1 MVSIQIT
8 KLKRE
13 RIVVLTGREA
23 VLISISSLIV
33 AFIIFSGFLL
43 FEGAMPTE
51 AYGNIFAFA
60 FDPKLGLSTT
70 LHRGFFILF
79 STLAFIIPMSA
90 GLWNIGMEGQFYL
103 GTIGAFA
110 VAYSLPNLHPALLIS
125 LMLIVGAVFGAGY
138 GALAGF
144 LKGKLNVNEV
154 VATLMLNNIAFW
166 LVYLL
171 TVGGPWAGIAESTS
185 RPLPASAHAPVIWNT
200 TFTGFLVIGI
210 AILLYIFLKYSSIGY
225 QIRVLG
231 NSPVAAKHIGISA
244 PRLSVL
250 VMAVGGAIA
259 GLSGY
264 HMWAGDPAFYM
275 IPRPEAYK
283 AIGDLT
289 YWGILI
295 GLVCLLNPLAA
306 IPFSIFI
313 GSILIGSTVLVR
325 RLRLPFGLD
334 VLFLGIIS
342 LTFVAFQFFHNYRIR
357 RVKRV

>member
-1 MVSIQIT
+1 MVYIQIP

-23 VLISISSLIV
+23 VSISVLSLAV
-33 AFIIFSGFLL
+33 AFIVFSGFLMY
-43 FEGAMPTE
+43 EGADPIE
-51 AYGNIFAFA
+51 AYRNIFSFA
-60 FDPKLGLSTT
+60 FDQKLGLSTT

-79 STLAFIIPMSA
+79 ATLAFIIPMRA
-90 GLWNIGMEGQFYL
+90 GLWNVGMEGQFYL

-110 VAYSLPNLHPALLIS
+110 VAYTLPTLHPGILIP
-125 LMLIVGAVFGAGY
+125 LMLLAGALFGAFY

-144 LKGKLNVNEV
+144 LRGKLNVNEV
-154 VATLMLNNIAFW
+154 VTTLMLNNIAFW

-185 RPLPASAHAPVIWNT
+185 RPLPASAHAPIILNT
-200 TFTGFLVIGI
+200 PFTSFLVIGI
-210 AILLYIFLKYSSIGY
+210 AVILYIFLKYSSIGY

-231 NSPVAAKHIGISA
+231 NSPAAAKHIGISA
-244 PRLSVL
+244 PKITVL
-250 VMAVGGAIA
+250 VMALGGAIA

-264 HMWAGDPAFYM
+264 HMWAGDPAFFM

-283 AIGDLT
+283 AIADLT
-289 YWGILI
+289 YWGLII
-295 GLVCLLNPLAA
+295 GLICLLNSIAA
-306 IPFSIFI
+306 IPLSVFI
-313 GSILIGSTVLVR
+313 GSILVGSTVLVR

-342 LTFVAFQFFHNYRIR
+342 LTFVAFQFFHYYRIKIKR
-357 RVKRV
+357 RE

>member
-1 MVSIQIT
+1 MYMQLPR
-8 KLKRE
+8 LKRE
-13 RIVVLTGREA
+13 RIVVLTGRGA
-23 VLISISSLIV
+23 SLISISSVVI
-33 AFIIFSGFLL
+33 AFAVFSGFLAI
-43 FEGAMPTE
+43 EGASPMT
-51 AYGNIFAFA
+51 AYQNIFTFA

-70 LHRGFFILF
+70 FHRAFFMLF
-79 STLAFIIPMSA
+79 ATLAFIVPMSA

-110 VAYSLPNLHPALLIS
+110 VAYAFPDLQPALLIP
-125 LMLIVGAVFGAGY
+125 LMLLAAALFGAGY
-138 GALAGF
+138 GAIAGF

-171 TVGGPWAGIAESTS
+171 VVGGPWAGIAESTS
-185 RPLPASAHAPVIWNT
+185 RPLPSSARAPMIWNIT
-200 TFTGFLVIGI
+200 STCLLAIGI
-210 AILLYIFLKYSSIGY
+210 AVLIYVFLKYSSLGY

-231 NSPVAAKHIGISA
+231 NSPVAAKHIGISGT
-244 PRLSVL
+244 RLYIL
-250 VMAVGGAIA
+250 VMAVGGAVA

-289 YWGILI
+289 YWGIII
-295 GLVCLLNPLAA
+295 GLICLLNSIAA
-306 IPFSIFI
+306 IPMSVFI
-313 GSILIGSTVLVR
+313 GSILVGSTVLVR

-342 LTFVAFQFFHNYRIR
+342 LTFVAFQFFYNYRIKII
-357 RVKRV
+357 KRG

>member
-1 MVSIQIT
+1 MVYIQLP

-13 RIVVLTGREA
+13 RVVVLTGREA
-23 VLISISSLIV
+23 VTISILSLVV
-33 AFIIFSGFLL
+33 AFIIFSGFLML
-43 FEGAMPTE
+43 EGASPIE
-51 AYGNIFAFA
+51 AYGHIFTFAFN
-60 FDPKLGLSTT
+60 PELGLSTT

-79 STLAFIIPMSA
+79 STLAFIVPMSA

-110 VAYSLPNLHPALLIS
+110 IAYSFPNLHPALLIP
-125 LMLIVGAVFGAGY
+125 LMLIVGALSGAGY

-144 LKGKLNVNEV
+144 LRGKLNVNEV
-154 VATLMLNNIAFW
+154 VVTLMLNNIAFW

-185 RPLPASAHAPVIWNT
+185 RPLPASAHAPIIWNIP
-200 TFTGFLVIGI
+200 FTSFLAIGI
-210 AILLYIFLKYSSIGY
+210 AVILYIFLKYSVLGY

-231 NSPVAAKHIGISA
+231 NSPVVAKHIGINA
-244 PRLSVL
+244 TKITIL
-250 VMAVGGAIA
+250 VMAIGGAIA

-264 HMWAGDPAFYM
+264 HMWAGDPAFRL

-295 GLVCLLNPLAA
+295 GLICLLNSIAT
-306 IPFSIFI
+306 IPFSVFI
-313 GSILIGSTVLVR
+313 GSIIVGSTVLVR

-334 VLFLGIIS
+334 VLFLGVIS
-342 LTFVAFQFFHNYRIR
+342 LTFVAFQFFHHYRIKRIR
-357 RVKRV
+357 RG

>member
-1 MVSIQIT
+1 MVYIQLP

-13 RIVVLTGREA
+13 RVIVLSGREA
-23 VLISISSLIV
+23 VTISILSLIV
-33 AFIIFSGFLL
+33 AFVIYSGFLL
-43 FEGAMPTE
+43 FEGASPIE
-51 AYGNIFAFA
+51 AYRNIFSFA
-60 FDPKLGLSTT
+60 FDPKLGLFTT

-79 STLAFIIPMSA
+79 ATLAFIVPMRA

-110 VAYSLPNLHPALLIS
+110 VAYAFPHLHPALLIP
-125 LMLIVGAVFGAGY
+125 LMLIVGAIFGAGY

-144 LKGKLNVNEV
+144 LRGKLNVNEV
-154 VATLMLNNIAFW
+154 VVTIMLNNVAFW

-185 RPLPASAHAPVIWNT
+185 RPLPPSAHAPVIWYT
-200 TFTGFLVIGI
+200 PFTSFLAVGV
-210 AILLYIFLKYSSIGY
+210 AIILYIFLNYSSLGY
-225 QIRVLG
+225 NIRVLG

-244 PRLSVL
+244 PKITIL
-250 VMAVGGAIA
+250 VMAIGGAIA
-259 GLSGY
+259 GISGY
-264 HMWAGDPAFYM
+264 HMWAGDPAFRM

-283 AIGDLT
+283 AIADLT

-295 GLVCLLNPLAA
+295 GLVCLLNSIAV
-306 IPFSIFI
+306 IPFSVFI
-313 GSILIGSTVLVR
+313 GSIIVGSTVLVR

-342 LTFVAFQFFHNYRIR
+342 LTFVAFQFFHNYKIR
-357 RVKRV
+357 RSRRE

>member
-1 MVSIQIT
+1 MVYLQLP

-13 RIVVLTGREA
+13 RLIVLTGKEA

-33 AFIIFSGFLL
+33 AFIIFSGFLML
-43 FEGAMPTE
+43 EGATPTE
-51 AYGNIFAFA
+51 AYGHIFTFA

-79 STLAFIIPMSA
+79 STLAFIVPMSA

-110 VAYSLPNLHPALLIS
+110 VAYSLPNLDPALLIP
-125 LMLIVGAVFGAGY
+125 LMITSGALFGAGY

-144 LKGKLNVNEV
+144 LRGKLNVNEV

-185 RPLPASAHAPVIWNT
+185 RPLPASARAPIIWNT
-200 TFTGFLVIGI
+200 TFTSFLAIGI
-210 AILLYIFLKYSSIGY
+210 AILLYIFLKYSSLGY

-231 NSPVAAKHIGISA
+231 NSSVAAKHIGISA
-244 PRLSVL
+244 PKITIL
-250 VMAVGGAIA
+250 VMSIGGAIA
-259 GLSGY
+259 GAAGY

-295 GLVCLLNPLAA
+295 GLVCLLNSLAA
-306 IPFSIFI
+306 IPFTVFI
-313 GSILIGSTVLVR
+313 GSILVGSTVLVR

-334 VLFLGIIS
+334 VLFLGVIS

-357 RVKRV
+357 RIRRE